1 DVDTYA
7 RALQQDIRAIGQQF
21 GTSLSFQ
28 QAQVFGVPQQTLSR
42 LVTNRAF
49 DHETAR
55 IGLSIG
61 DEALAEELRSIPN
74 FQGPDGSF
82 DRTAY
87 SFALQNIGL
96 NETQF
101 EETLREEAART
112 LLQTSVV
119 AGTNMPAT
127 YATTLVAHALE
138 ERDATYA
145 ILPASARQAD
155 IPAATDDDLRGFYDA
170 NIERYTAPETR
181 DITYAWV
188 TPDMLLDSVDV
199 DEDLMRASYQE
210 RFDAFNTPERRLVEQ
225 LVMPDADAAQ
235 AALDR
240 IAAGGSFEDEVAQRG
255 LDLTDVDLGDV
266 TRADLGDAG
275 DVVFAA
281 DVGSLAGPAPSA
293 FGPAIFRI
301 NAILPAQETPFE
313 EAREA
318 LRRDLALDRA
328 RRLVSTVTEDAENE
342 LAAGVTLEEIA
353 DLTELRTDQI
363 TWSAA
368 ATGGI
373 ADYPAFRGAASQATV
388 DDFPELV
395 ELGDGGVFA
404 LRLNAVTPPT
414 PMGFDTVSD
423 RVAADWQADQ
433 AATALRAQADAL
445 ATQLGEGQTFDA
457 LGLTP
462 ISRTGLTRT
471 D

>member
-1 DVDTYA
+1 MAQKSANKLTPSKIFLWILMGMLFLGLAGFGATNFSGSVTRIGSVGDKDIDVDTYA

-240 IAAGGSFEDEVAQRG
+240 IAA
-255 LDLTDVDLGDV
+255 
-266 TRADLGDAG
+266 
-275 DVVFAA
+275 
-281 DVGSLAGPAPSA
+281 
-293 FGPAIFRI
+293 
-301 NAILPAQETPFE
+301 
-313 EAREA
+313 
-318 LRRDLALDRA
+318 
-328 RRLVSTVTEDAENE
+328 
-342 LAAGVTLEEIA
+342 
-353 DLTELRTDQI
+353 
-363 TWSAA
+363 
-368 ATGGI
+368 
-373 ADYPAFRGAASQATV
+373 
-388 DDFPELV
+388 
-395 ELGDGGVFA
+395 
-404 LRLNAVTPPT
+404 
-414 PMGFDTVSD
+414 
-423 RVAADWQADQ
+423 
-433 AATALRAQADAL
+433 
-445 ATQLGEGQTFDA
+445 
-457 LGLTP
+457 
-462 ISRTGLTRT
+462 
-471 D
+471 